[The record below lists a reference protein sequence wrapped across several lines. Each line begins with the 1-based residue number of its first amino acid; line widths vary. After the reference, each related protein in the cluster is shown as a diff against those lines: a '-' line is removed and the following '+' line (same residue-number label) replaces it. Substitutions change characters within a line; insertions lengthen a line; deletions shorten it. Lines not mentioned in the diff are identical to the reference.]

1 MITERGRDKTGTSP
15 QIVMVQKLDR
25 RAEAPRADEVMSHA
39 AGSRPGANEI
49 QSALGVVGALGEV
62 GAVIRSSR

>member
-1 MITERGRDKTGTSP
+1 
-15 QIVMVQKLDR
+15 
-25 RAEAPRADEVMSHA
+25 MSYA
-39 AGSRPGANEI
+39 AGSRLGPNEI